1 MSKRQF
7 KAESKKLLDLMVN
20 SIYTNKDIFLREL
33 ISNAN
38 DALDKLYYESLTNK
52 KLKVD
57 KKKLK
62 ITLDIDKEKRL
73 LTIEDNGI
81 GMSKDE
87 LTENLGTIAKSG
99 SLAFKEALEKKDKVN
114 IIGQF
119 GVGFYSSFMVA
130 DKVIVESKKVGEE
143 EANKWVSEGADGYEI
158 TKSNKDTYGTKITLH
173 IKEKTK
179 DDDFDKYL
187 EEFKIM
193 GLVKKYS
200 DYVSYPITIFNY
212 DEEKKEKKESD
223 PINSMIPLWK
233 KNKNKIKEEDYY
245 NFYQEK
251 FFDYA
256 KPLRVIHTKAE
267 GLVSYDALLF
277 IPANPP
283 YDFYTK
289 EYKKGLELY
298 SNGVLI
304 MDKCEDLL
312 PDYLSFVKGVVDSP
326 DLSLNIS
333 REILQQSKQL
343 KIIAKNIEK
352 KILKELA
359 NMLENEKDKYEAF
372 FKTFGVNIKYGI
384 YDNYGAKK
392 DDLKDLIIFYSSK
405 EKKMVTLKDY
415 VSRMKKEDDAIYYA
429 CGETVDK
436 IDMMPQVESLKEN
449 KKEVLYLTDYVDEF
463 VLKMLDKYDDKKF
476 VNASSN
482 DFDLSSEKEKEEL
495 KKKNED
501 AKEMFDLMKKELG
514 NEVSS
519 IRFTNKLK
527 KHPLCLTSEGN
538 ITVEMQKVINAMPTD
553 EHIDAKLVL
562 EINENH
568 PIAQK
573 IKELYQNDKD
583 TLKKYTK
590 ILYDEARLIEGLPV
604 KNPTELSSLVCEF
617 LSKKR

>member
-57 KKKLK
+57 KKELK
-62 ITLDIDKEKRL
+62 IVLDIDKEKRL
-73 LTIEDNGI
+73 PTIEDNGI
-81 GMSKDE
+81 GMSKEE
-87 LTENLGTIAKSG
+87 LCENLGTIAKSG

-114 IIGQF
+114 IIVQF

-130 DKVIVESKKVGEE
+130 DKVIVESKKAGSE
-143 EANKWVSEGADGYEI
+143 EAYKWVSEGADGYEI

-187 EEFKIM
+187 EEFSIM

-233 KNKNKIKEEDYY
+233 KNKNKIKDEDYD

-256 KPLRVIHTKAE
+256 KPLKVIHTKAE

-277 IPANPP
+277 IPSNPP

-343 KIIAKNIEK
+343 KLIAKNIEK
-352 KILKELA
+352 KILKEL
-359 NMLENEKDKYEAF
+359 NDMLENERDKYEKF
-372 FKTFGVNIKYGI
+372 FKTFGVNIKYGV

-405 EKKMVTLKDY
+405 EKKMATLKEY
-415 VSRMKKEDDAIYYA
+415 VSRMKKDDDTIYYA
-429 CGETVDK
+429 CGETTDK
-436 IDMMPQVESLKEN
+436 IDMMPQVESLKER

-476 VNASSN
+476 VNVSSN
-482 DFDLSSEKEKEEL
+482 DFDLSSEEEKEEL

-501 AKEMFDLMKKELG
+501 SKEMFDLMKKELG
-514 NEVSS
+514 EEVSS

-527 KHPLCLTSEGN
+527 NHPLCLTSEGN

-553 EHIDAKLVL
+553 EHVDAKLVL

-573 IKELYQNDKD
+573 IKDLYQNDKD

-604 KNPTELSSLVCEF
+604 KNPTELSSLVCEL
-617 LSKKR
+617 LSKK